1 VQGLAHVYTKQKKP
15 PKSQPQLISA
25 KAVYFSDFTTLDST
39 VRIEG
44 CWGWEGRGTVSWG
57 RGAVG

>member
-1 VQGLAHVYTKQKKP
+1 MQGLAHVYTKQKKP
-15 PKSQPQLISA
+15 LKSQPQLIST
-25 KAVYFSDFTTLDST
+25 KAVYFSDFTTLDS

-44 CWGWEGRGTVSWG
+44 CWGVGRGAVGWG